1 MKVSCTF
8 TLAELQ
14 RVTPSLRKEHFFSEC
29 PKVKEALHKLFW
41 NLGCE
46 LPNKPDIVEGVVTLN
61 KFNEKD
67 NSIRINCVERV
78 DSDWLKS
85 KYASHQV
92 KTLTD
97 DVGMMRELDSI
108 SNARSYAVTTGVE
121 LV

>member
-1 MKVSCTF
+1 MKVPCTF

-14 RVTPSLRKEHFFSEC
+14 RVTPSLRQEHFFSDC

-46 LPNKPDIVEGVVTLN
+46 LPNKPDIVEGVITLN

-67 NSIRINCVERV
+67 DSIRINCFERQ
-78 DSDWLKS
+78 DILWIKTRFS
-85 KYASHQV
+85 SHQV